1 MVDASLRISSSP
13 SSLPQFAEVVI
24 IGGGVMGA
32 SIAYHLARAGQRNIV
47 LLEREAFFG
56 QGATGRCAGGIR
68 YQFSTEINIR
78 LSQLS
83 LPMLD
88 AFEEETGQAIDVRHC
103 GYLFLLTRE
112 EDVAAF
118 ERNVA
123 LQHRLG
129 VQTEWLT
136 GDEIRR
142 RLPMMQLDDVLAGAW
157 HAQDGLADPNGVVM
171 GYLNGARRI
180 GAHVFNDVTVT
191 GILVGG
197 DSSHRQSASGDA
209 SHRDA
214 SHHRVI
220 GVITNR
226 GRIETPIVV
235 NAAGPWAASIGQ
247 MIGLDL
253 PIVPIRR
260 QWLTTTPLPQIPDDF
275 PFVID
280 FAQSLYF
287 HREGRG
293 LLTGM
298 SNPNQSPGIDQSVD
312 REWELTAMEAAIQR
326 MPLLET
332 AGIASRLAG
341 LYEVT
346 PDAHPIL
353 GSTPIEGFYV
363 CAGFSGHGFMHG
375 PICGKLMAEEIL
387 NGRAATLNIDP
398 LRFERFAA
406 GAVREEY
413 NVV

>member
-1 MVDASLRISSSP
+1 MIV
-13 SSLPQFAEVVI
+13 
-24 IGGGVMGA
+24 GGGVMGA
-32 SIAYHLARAGQRNIV
+32 SIAYHLAKAGQREV
-47 LLEREAFFG
+47 LLLERESFFG

-88 AFEEETGQAIDVRHC
+88 TFEEETGQAIDVRQC
-103 GYLFLLTRE
+103 GYLFLLTRP
-112 EDVAAF
+112 EDLAVF

-136 GDEIRR
+136 GDEIRH
-142 RLPMMQLDDVLAGAW
+142 RLPLMALGDVLSGAW
-157 HAQDGLADPNGVVM
+157 HAKDGLADPNGVTM
-171 GYLNGARRI
+171 GYVNGARRM
-180 GAHVFNDVTVT
+180 GARLFTDVIVT
-191 GILVGG
+191 GIELASASG
-197 DSSHRQSASGDA
+197 RSASGDA
-209 SHRDA
+209 SYSKVTD
-214 SHHRVI
+214 V
-220 GVITNR
+220 VTNK

-235 NAAGPWAASIGQ
+235 NAAGPWAAHIGQ
-247 MIGLDL
+247 MVGLDL

-260 QWLTTTPLPQIPDDF
+260 QWLTTTPLPQIPNDF

-298 SNPNQSPGIDQSVD
+298 SNPNQPPGFDQSVD
-312 REWELTAMEAAIQR
+312 RDWELTAMEAAIKR
-326 MPLLET
+326 LPLLEA
-332 AGIASRLAG
+332 AGVASRLAG

-353 GSTPIEGFYV
+353 GHTPVEGFTV

-387 NGRAATLNIDP
+387 QGRATTLDIAP
-398 LRFERFAA
+398 LRFDRFAK
-406 GAVREEY
+406 REELPEY